1 MHLNYGKTKKIKL
14 NIDMEILTYSMK
26 WLEVVL
32 RWGHVLFAVLW
43 VGNSFLFNY
52 LDNKLNKDISGDDV
66 DGEGYL
72 MHSGY
77 YYKLLRLKKSPPPQ
91 YLNSLVIFKWQ
102 SYLTFVTGILLLI
115 IIYYYNSGIL
125 MVDKRILEIKPLY
138 AILISV
144 VSLVISWFVYD
155 LLCKS
160 KIINN
165 NKIFISIIFIFL
177 AVISFGFTKI
187 FGPKFAFLSVG
198 LIIGSNMFGNVFTVI
213 IPNQM
218 NIINSSKKNEKFDTN
233 LSLAAKQRS
242 IHNNYSTFLVLFIM
256 LSGHYSFIVYHK
268 YNWLILCLA
277 ALLSG
282 TARHYFNLR
291 GRNIHRLYI
300 LISSFLSLVV
310 LAVLLLIFKN

>member
-1 MHLNYGKTKKIKL
+1 MDLIPYTL
-14 NIDMEILTYSMK
+14 K
-26 WLEVVL
+26 WLELIL
-32 RWGHVLFAVLW
+32 RWGHVLFAILW

-52 LDNKLNKDISGDDV
+52 LDNKLNKSISSNDI

-77 YYKLLRLKKSPPPQ
+77 YYKLTRLKKSPPLE

-115 IIYYYNSGIL
+115 IIYYYNSAVL
-125 MVDKRILEIKPLY
+125 MVDKRVLEITSFN

-144 VSLVISWFVYD
+144 LSLVISWFIYD

-160 KIINN
+160 KVIKNN
-165 NKIFISIIFIFL
+165 LLFASIIFVL
-177 AVISFGFTKI
+177 LVLVSFVLTKI

-213 IPNQM
+213 IPNQK
-218 NIINSSKKNEKFDTN
+218 NIINSSLKNEKFDTS

-268 YNWLILCLA
+268 YNWLILCA
-277 ALLSG
+277 VALISA
-282 TARHYFNLR
+282 TARHFFNLR
-291 GRNIHRLYI
+291 GKNIHRLNI
-300 LISSFLSLVV
+300 LIFSIFALIT
-310 LAVLLLIFKN
+310 LAVFLFIFKN

>member
-1 MHLNYGKTKKIKL
+1 MDLIPYTL
-14 NIDMEILTYSMK
+14 K
-26 WLEVVL
+26 WLELIL
-32 RWGHVLFAVLW
+32 RWGHVLFAILW

-52 LDNKLNKDISGDDV
+52 LDNKLNKSISSNDI

-77 YYKLLRLKKSPPPQ
+77 YYKLTRLKKSPPLE

-115 IIYYYNSGIL
+115 IIYYYNSAVL
-125 MVDKRILEIKPLY
+125 MIDKRVLEITSFN

-144 VSLVISWFVYD
+144 LFLVISWFIYD

-160 KIINN
+160 KIIKNN
-165 NKIFISIIFIFL
+165 LLFISIIFILLLFVAFVL
-177 AVISFGFTKI
+177 TKI

-213 IPNQM
+213 IPNQK
-218 NIINSSKKNEKFDTN
+218 NIINSSLKNEKFDTS

-256 LSGHYSFIVYHK
+256 LSGHYSFIIYHK
-268 YNWLILCLA
+268 YNWLILCVV
-277 ALLSG
+277 ALISA
-282 TARHYFNLR
+282 TARHFFNLR
-291 GRNIHRLYI
+291 GKNIHRLNI
-300 LISSFLSLVV
+300 LIFSILALIT
-310 LAVLLLIFKN
+310 LAVFLFIFKN

>member
-1 MHLNYGKTKKIKL
+1 MDFLPYTL
-14 NIDMEILTYSMK
+14 K
-26 WLEVVL
+26 WLELIL
-32 RWGHVLFAVLW
+32 RWGHVLFAILW

-52 LDNKLNKDISGDDV
+52 LDNKLNKNINSEDI

-77 YYKLLRLKKSPPPQ
+77 YYKLTRLKKSPPLN

-102 SYLTFVTGILLLI
+102 SYLTFITGILLLI
-115 IIYYYNSGIL
+115 IIYYYNSGVL
-125 MVDKRILEIKPLY
+125 MVDKRVLQISPLN
-138 AILISV
+138 AIIISLA
-144 VSLVISWFVYD
+144 SLVLSWFIYD
-155 LLCKS
+155 FLCRS
-160 KIINN
+160 QLVNN
-165 NKIFISIIFIFL
+165 NIIFTSIIFILLIAISYVL
-177 AVISFGFTKI
+177 AQI

-198 LIIGSNMFGNVFTVI
+198 LIIGTNMFGNVFTVI

-218 NIINSSKKNEKFDTN
+218 NIINSSAKSKKFDTS

-268 YNWLILCLA
+268 YNWLILCAVAVISVL
-277 ALLSG
+277 
-282 TARHYFNLR
+282 ARHYFNLR

-300 LISSFLSLVV
+300 LISSIIALII

>member
-1 MHLNYGKTKKIKL
+1 MDFLPYAL
-14 NIDMEILTYSMK
+14 K
-26 WLEVVL
+26 WFELVL
-32 RWGHVLFAVLW
+32 RWGHVLFAILW

-52 LDNKLNKDISGDDV
+52 LDNKLNKNITSNDI

-77 YYKLLRLKKSPPPQ
+77 YYKLTRLKTSPPLD
-91 YLNSLVIFKWQ
+91 YLNKLVIFKWQ
-102 SYLTFVTGILLLI
+102 SYLTFITGILLLI
-115 IIYYYNSGIL
+115 VVYYYNSGVL
-125 MVDKRILEIKPLY
+125 MVDKRVLQISPLY
-138 AILISV
+138 AILISLI
-144 VSLVISWFVYD
+144 SLILSWFIYD
-155 LLCKS
+155 LLCKA
-160 KIINN
+160 KFINN
-165 NKIFISIIFIFL
+165 KTIFALIIFILLIVVSFFL
-177 AVISFGFTKI
+177 TKI

-198 LIIGSNMFGNVFTVI
+198 LIIGTNMFGNVFTVI

-218 NIINSSKKNEKFDTN
+218 NIINSSKKSEKFDTT

-268 YNWLILCLA
+268 YNWLILCLVG
-277 ALLSG
+277 LISG

-300 LISSFLSLVV
+300 LIFSILTFIV
-310 LAVLLLIFKN
+310 LAVLIFFFKK

>member
-1 MHLNYGKTKKIKL
+1 
-14 NIDMEILTYSMK
+14 MEFLPYTLK
-26 WLEVVL
+26 WLELIL
-32 RWGHVLFAVLW
+32 RWSHVLFAILW

-52 LDNKLNKDISGDDV
+52 LDNKLNKNITNSSIDA
-66 DGEGYL
+66 EGYL

-77 YYKLLRLKKSPPPQ
+77 YYKLSRLKTPPPLE
-91 YLNSLVIFKWQ
+91 YLNRLVIFKWQ

-115 IIYYYNSGIL
+115 VIYYYNSGVL
-125 MVDKRILEIKPLY
+125 MVDKRVLEISPFN
-138 AILISV
+138 AILISLA
-144 VSLVISWFVYD
+144 SLAFSWFIYD

-160 KIINN
+160 KLIN
-165 NKIFISIIFIFL
+165 NKIVFSLIILIL
-177 AVISFGFTKI
+177 LVVISFVLTKL

-198 LIIGSNMFGNVFTVI
+198 LIIGTNMFGNVFTVI

-218 NIINSSKKNEKFDTN
+218 NIINSSKRNEKFNTD

-268 YNWLILCLA
+268 YNWLILSLIA
-277 ALLSG
+277 IISVA
-282 TARHYFNLR
+282 ARHYFNLR

-300 LISSFLSLVV
+300 LICSILSLVA

>member
-1 MHLNYGKTKKIKL
+1 
-14 NIDMEILTYSMK
+14 MELVPYALK
-26 WLEVVL
+26 WLELVL
-32 RWGHVLFAVLW
+32 RWGHVLFAILW

-52 LDNKLNKDISGDDV
+52 LDNKLNKDISSEDI

-77 YYKLLRLKKSPPPQ
+77 YYKLTRLKKSPPLQ

-102 SYLTFVTGILLLI
+102 SYLTFVTGVLLLI
-115 IIYYYNSGIL
+115 VIYYYHSGVL
-125 MVDKRILEIKPLY
+125 MVDKRVLQISPLY
-138 AILISV
+138 AILISLL
-144 VSLVISWFVYD
+144 SLIVSWFVYD
-155 LLCKS
+155 FLCKS
-160 KIINN
+160 KLINN
-165 NKIFISIIFIFL
+165 NILFISIIFIL
-177 AVISFGFTKI
+177 LIIVSFILTKI

-198 LIIGSNMFGNVFTVI
+198 LIIGTNMFGNVFTAI

-218 NIINSSKKNEKFDTN
+218 NIINSSKKNEKFDAS
-233 LSLAAKQRS
+233 LSLVAKQRS

-268 YNWLILCLA
+268 YNWLILCLV
-277 ALLSG
+277 ALISG

-300 LISSFLSLVV
+300 LISSILSLVV